1 VPDDRAIQEV
11 HFSSPPLTLNPYH
24 GIKSTRPSTGVKM
37 ALRWQKFRH
46 GITIYQLVS
55 DTRFEGDSA
64 LVALI
69 VKNSEGRYEARIYV
83 AGSSRTS
90 FKLLRDSKE
99 WVEKMVKIFSKECF
113 GSDDIAI
120 IDDIEWAPHRAAS

>member
-1 VPDDRAIQEV
+1 
-11 HFSSPPLTLNPYH
+11 
-24 GIKSTRPSTGVKM
+24 M
-37 ALRWQKFRH
+37 ALRWQKFHH

-69 VKNSEGRYEARIYV
+69 MKNSEGRYEANIHV
-83 AGSSRTS
+83 AGGSRTS

-99 WVEKMVKIFSKECF
+99 WVEKMVKIFSKEWF